1 MAVCVHITYAITAG
15 PVSGQDGGL
24 MSIGVLPSF

>member
-1 MAVCVHITYAITAG
+1 MTVCVHITYSIAAG
-15 PVSGQDGGL
+15 PVSGQDDGL